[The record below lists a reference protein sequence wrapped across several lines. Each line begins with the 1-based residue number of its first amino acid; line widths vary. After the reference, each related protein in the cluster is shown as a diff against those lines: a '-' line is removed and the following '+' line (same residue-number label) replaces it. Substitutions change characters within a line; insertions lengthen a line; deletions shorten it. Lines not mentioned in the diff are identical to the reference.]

1 MMIPKQLTPTSPTV
15 LLTNLKTRSLPYK
28 IAVMTPANRTNVL
41 KTVRNVFRDFNFLYP
56 FVKLLDN
63 SDLSII
69 LSDDLVNNL
78 VKQSREGLLDLV
90 NNQLPELCKQ
100 ELEIT
105 DFSSYVKV
113 LMAISY
119 PVYLER
125 CKTSDVSTDKTVDQV
140 MTMIESGKLTKD

>member
-1 MMIPKQLTPTSPTV
+1 MTKSQETIKKINQLNLRVSQIIGHKY
-15 LLTNLKTRSLPYK
+15 LLGDPIDKERDWSAAAFDLVGLISKMYIVQQDSLEGVT
-28 IAVMTPANRTNVL
+28 A
-41 KTVRNVFRDFNFLYP
+41 
-56 FVKLLDN
+56 
-63 SDLSII
+63 
-69 LSDDLVNNL
+69 DDLVNNL

-105 DFSSYVKV
+105 DFPSYVKV
-113 LMAISY
+113 LMAVSY

-125 CKTSDVSTDKTVDQV
+125 CKASDVSTDKTVDQV

>member
-1 MMIPKQLTPTSPTV
+1 MTKSQETMKKINQLNLRVSQIIGHKY
-15 LLTNLKTRSLPYK
+15 LLGDSIDEERGWSAAAFDLVGLISKMYIVQQDSLEGVT
-28 IAVMTPANRTNVL
+28 A
-41 KTVRNVFRDFNFLYP
+41 
-56 FVKLLDN
+56 
-63 SDLSII
+63 
-69 LSDDLVNNL
+69 DDLVNNL

-105 DFSSYVKV
+105 DFPSYVKV

-125 CKTSDVSTDKTVDQV
+125 CKASDVSTDKTVDQV
-140 MTMIESGKLTKD
+140 MTMIESDKLTEN